1 MDKHTRY
8 EIFITVVRQ
17 QSFNGAARNL
27 GMTTSA
33 VSKQVKILEEQLG
46 VRLLNRTTR
55 KLSLTDEGAIF
66 CERASRIIE
75 DIHDTEQRVQSLQRS
90 PSGNLVISAPVSFG
104 THYLTEP
111 LATFASLYPDLK
123 LDVRLDDRYVDM
135 LEHGID
141 IAIRIAALTDS
152 SFIAR
157 KLLPC
162 PILLIASDEYLQKHG
177 HPKNPEDLK
186 QHKMIAYST
195 HGGVTNWHYK
205 HIASGQEGSALIRNP
220 IFIANNAEMMLEAV
234 QAGIGISV
242 LPQFMLTHEIAKAK
256 VQHILTE
263 YATHPEHDV
272 YAVFP
277 QNRHLSTKIR
287 VFVDFLSEYFE
298 GFSMG

>member
-1 MDKHTRY
+1 
-8 EIFITVVRQ
+8 
-17 QSFNGAARNL
+17 
-27 GMTTSA
+27 
-33 VSKQVKILEEQLG
+33 
-46 VRLLNRTTR
+46 
-55 KLSLTDEGAIF
+55 
-66 CERASRIIE
+66 
-75 DIHDTEQRVQSLQRS
+75 
-90 PSGNLVISAPVSFG
+90 
-104 THYLTEP
+104 
-111 LATFASLYPDLK
+111 
-123 LDVRLDDRYVDM
+123 
-135 LEHGID
+135 
-141 IAIRIAALTDS
+141 
-152 SFIAR
+152 
-157 KLLPC
+157 
-162 PILLIASDEYLQKHG
+162 
-177 HPKNPEDLK
+177 
-186 QHKMIAYST
+186 MIAYST